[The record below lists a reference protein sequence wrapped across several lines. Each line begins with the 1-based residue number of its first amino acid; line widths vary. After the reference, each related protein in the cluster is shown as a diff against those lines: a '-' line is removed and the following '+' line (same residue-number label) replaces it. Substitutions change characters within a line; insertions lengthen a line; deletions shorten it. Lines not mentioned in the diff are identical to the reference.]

1 MTKTTLHHQPD
12 FRSPR
17 RVDLRCVLLAALAV
31 AAVAVRP
38 TAADEPVR
46 VRGVVRF
53 DGVVPKAKTAD
64 EAGRK
69 QDLFDVHPKTGG
81 LRHAVV
87 YWIDAPADSVPGD
100 AKELPAVV
108 VDQKDFTFLPHVV
121 SVRSGQP
128 VKYTN
133 SDSANHNVRTSAF
146 EPKNQFNV
154 FTGAGNEY
162 VHRFVVDK
170 KQRPTRLGCD
180 IHAWMGGWI
189 YTFDHSHHAMTDAE
203 GRFDLPELP
212 AGTQR
217 LAIRQPDGNLRRDVT
232 VEVIAGKTTTIEV
245 GFHDTDVTR

>member
-1 MTKTTLHHQPD
+1 MTKITLHRQSE

-17 RVDLRCVLLAALAV
+17 RIGLQCVLLAALAIV
-31 AAVAVRP
+31 AIVVRSSP
-38 TAADEPVR
+38 ADEPVR

-53 DGVVPKAKTAD
+53 NGMVPKAKTAD
-64 EAGRK
+64 EAGRIH
-69 QDLFDVHPKTGG
+69 DLHPKTCG
-81 LRHAVV
+81 LRDAVV
-87 YWIDAPADSVPGD
+87 YWIDAPAEPLPND
-100 AKELPAVV
+100 AKELPIVV

-128 VKYTN
+128 VKFTN
-133 SDSANHNVRTSAF
+133 SDSASHNVRTSAF

-203 GRFDLPELP
+203 GRFELPTLP
-212 AGTQR
+212 AGPQR
-217 LAIRQPDGNLRRDVT
+217 LAIRQPDGNLRRDIT
-232 VEVIAGKTTTIEV
+232 VEVIAGMTTTLEV
-245 GFHDTDVTR
+245 GFRDTDLIR